1 MLIICYLLIFT
12 VCFTSYLIDTLN
24 LIGLFDAHIIYY
36 PCLCLRF
43 NIILAQG
50 ADSEILIQL
59 QFICMYEA
67 HLCHWHR
74 QHWNAGCIQMSMYYY
89 IQIFFSQTGLIVPIC
104 FVLRKAETVMLL
116 NGCITSSVCLFAI
129 YVHYFNCACPLNITH
144 KICSHPN

>member
-12 VCFTSYLIDTLN
+12 VCFTSCLIDTLN

-89 IQIFFSQTGLIVPIC
+89 IQIRTHSSNMFCSEERRNCYASEWLYYLQCLLICYLCSLFQLCLPI
-104 FVLRKAETVMLL
+104 KHNPQNML
-116 NGCITSSVCLFAI
+116 S
-129 YVHYFNCACPLNITH
+129 P
-144 KICSHPN
+144 